1 MEARAVEKYIRMSP
15 RKVRLVVDLVKAR
28 PVEEAVDILT
38 FTRRRAA
45 TAVRK
50 AIESAVSNAL
60 ENFKE
65 YKISEDEL
73 YIKEIYVTEGPT
85 LKRWKPRARGRADRV
100 MKRTSHIFVVVSD
113 FSPGEEKG
121 PEKTGKKEKAGTR
134 SESRAPEK
142 KKTVEGKNKPVARK
156 PVKDKKSGGDKK
168 TVNKKK
174 AGKQSKK
181 EVKV

>member
-15 RKVRLVVDLVKAR
+15 RKVRLVVDLVKAK

-113 FSPGEEKG
+113 FGLDE
-121 PEKTGKKEKAGTR
+121 EKAGIR
-134 SESRAPEK
+134 GKSREPG
-142 KKTVEGKNKPVARK
+142 KKTVEGKNKPAARK
-156 PVKDKKSGGDKK
+156 PVEDKK
-168 TVNKKK
+168 TAGKKK
-174 AGKQSKK
+174 AEKQGKK
-181 EVKV
+181 EAKV

>member
-1 MEARAVEKYIRMSP
+1 LEARAVEKYIRMSP
-15 RKVRLVVDLVKAR
+15 RKVRLVVDLVKAK

-45 TAVRK
+45 EVVRK

-65 YKISEDEL
+65 YKISEEEL

-100 MKRTSHIFVVVSD
+100 MKRTAHVFVVVSD
-113 FSPGEEKG
+113 FGSGEEKRPG
-121 PEKTGKKEKAGTR
+121 KGKESAKTGDGNRGKKTDVGKKSGEN
-134 SESRAPEK
+134 SEN
-142 KKTVEGKNKPVARK
+142 KKTVKN
-156 PVKDKKSGGDKK
+156 
-168 TVNKKK
+168 KK
-174 AGKQSKK
+174 AGKQNKK
-181 EVKV
+181 EAEV

>member
-15 RKVRLVVDLVKAR
+15 EKVRLVIDLVKAK

-38 FTRRRAA
+38 FSRRRAA
-45 TAVRK
+45 TVVRK

-65 YKISEDEL
+65 YKISEEEL

-100 MKRTSHIFVVVSD
+100 MKRTSHVFVIVSD
-113 FSPGEEKG
+113 FGSGEEKKPVKVREAG
-121 PEKTGKKEKAGTR
+121 RTRERAKGRTRERKIVENKKTVKEKKTGKQ
-134 SESRAPEK
+134 
-142 KKTVEGKNKPVARK
+142 
-156 PVKDKKSGGDKK
+156 
-168 TVNKKK
+168 NKKE
-174 AGKQSKK
+174 AR
-181 EVKV
+181 V